1 MVDAN
6 LHIGVNCVNSGN
18 EIAHD
23 EAMHLNPV
31 NSNEPKESEVRI
43 NDDQHLFVM
52 QIRKLIRFV
61 LVTQKRGL
69 HVCYTNLGFIE
80 YFLRPAIFRP
90 ILNRHMLSQM
100 YRSLSSYRRAKMH
113 TFLFFPYPRVADKLH
128 MYRLHV
134 AVQ

>member
-43 NDDQHLFVM
+43 NDDQHPFVM

-69 HVCYTNLGFIE
+69 HVCL
-80 YFLRPAIFRP
+80 
-90 ILNRHMLSQM
+90 
-100 YRSLSSYRRAKMH
+100 SLSLELSSRKDAH
-113 TFLFFPYPRVADKLH
+113 FSFLPLSPSRG
-128 MYRLHV
+128 
-134 AVQ
+134 